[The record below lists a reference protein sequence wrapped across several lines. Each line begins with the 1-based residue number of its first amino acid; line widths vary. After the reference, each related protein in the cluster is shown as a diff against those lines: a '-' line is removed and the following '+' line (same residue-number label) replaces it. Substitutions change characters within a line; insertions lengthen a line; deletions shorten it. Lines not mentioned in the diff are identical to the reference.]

1 MGTEHTQKS
10 SKLQTDTVKFLAL
23 GGVEDVTR
31 NMYVYEHKDQI
42 LIVDCGLGFPDESML
57 GVDLLLPD
65 IAYLVRAC
73 LPEGRAT
80 KNIVG
85 MLLTHG
91 HEDHIGGLPYIV
103 PQLPSFPIYGSPLTA
118 ALANEKLTEFH
129 AQPVV
134 QAVPFTHGNLHIG
147 DFTITFIHVTHSIP
161 DAAHLF
167 IETPAGNFYHGADY
181 KFDLTPADQKR
192 TEFLKI
198 AQAAQKG
205 VTALLS
211 DCLGADRPGFTPS
224 EVMLSQNFEK
234 TMREAK
240 GKVVITTNASNVSR
254 LNQAIEAAE
263 KLNRKVCFVGR
274 SIIKVKQLA
283 QRLGYL
289 HIKRGTEIQIGAL
302 SRYPS
307 HQVMLLVAGSQG
319 QENSAMT
326 RIAEGEHKDIRLQPN
341 DLVIFSADP
350 IPGNELA
357 VSSLVDAIAKAGA
370 TVMYSDI
377 ASGSFHV
384 SGHGSSGDHKL
395 LISLTQPKF
404 LLPISGT
411 YRHMIAYR
419 DLAETMQYKSHQIFL
434 VENGQEVLF
443 TAQNAKI
450 GKKIVVKN
458 VYVDEVSGEELESY
472 VVRDR
477 ERLAQEGVV
486 ILLVEI
492 NASNSQLASKPEIIV
507 RGTTLS
513 ESSRADLAKG
523 LQQEIRQAL
532 SSQKG
537 PITNR
542 VHLRRVIGDVAER
555 LLFKK
560 FHSRPLI
567 LPVVIEV

>member
-1 MGTEHTQKS
+1 MAKAPTPKTEDKQ
-10 SKLQTDTVKFLAL
+10 LETVTFLSL

-31 NMYVYEHKDQI
+31 NMYVYEYKDQI
-42 LIVDCGLGFPDESML
+42 LLVDCGLGFPDESML

-65 IAYLVRAC
+65 ITYLLQNC
-73 LPEGRAT
+73 LPEGKAT
-80 KNIVG
+80 KHIVG

-91 HEDHIGGLPYIV
+91 HEDHIGGLPYIL
-103 PQLPSFPIYGSPLTA
+103 PQLPSFPLYGSPLAA

-129 AQPVV
+129 TQPIV
-134 QAVPFTHGNLHIG
+134 QAVPFTPGTVQIG

-181 KFDLTPADQKR
+181 KFDLTPADSKR

-205 VTALLS
+205 ITALLS
-211 DCLGADRPGFTPS
+211 DCLGAERPGFTPS
-224 EVMLSQNFEK
+224 EEMLTENFEK
-234 TMREAK
+234 TMREHQ
-240 GKVVITTNASNVSR
+240 GKVFITTNASNVSR

-274 SIIKVKQLA
+274 SIIKAKRIA
-283 QRLGYL
+283 QHLGYL
-289 HIKRGTEIQIGAL
+289 HIKRGTEIQINQL
-302 SRYPS
+302 PHVKSN
-307 HQVMLLVAGSQG
+307 QVMLLVAGSQG

-326 RIAEGEHKDIRLQPN
+326 RIAGGEFKDIRLQPN
-341 DLVIFSADP
+341 DMVIFSADP

-357 VSSLVDAIAKAGA
+357 VSALVDAIAKKGA
-370 TVMYSDI
+370 SVMYSDI

-384 SGHGSSGDHKL
+384 SGHGSSGDHML
-395 LISLTQPKF
+395 LISLTQPTY

-419 DLAETMQYKSHQIFL
+419 TLCEKMHYKRNQIFL
-434 VENGQEVLF
+434 VENGQEFVF
-443 TAQNAKI
+443 SAEHAKL
-450 GKKIVVKN
+450 GKKIAVKN
-458 VYVDEVSGEELESY
+458 VYVDEVSGEELERY
-472 VVRDR
+472 VIRDR

-492 NASNSQLASKPEIIV
+492 KASTSQLARKPEVIT
-507 RGTTLS
+507 RGTSWS
-513 ESSRADLAKG
+513 ESKEDLTKI
-523 LQQEIRQAL
+523 LQKDITQAL
-532 SSQKG
+532 SKQKG

-542 VHLRRVIGDVAER
+542 VYIRRIVGDVAER
-555 LLFKK
+555 TLFKK
-560 FHSRPLI
+560 FHSQPLV
-567 LPVVIEV
+567 LPVVMEV

>member
-1 MGTEHTQKS
+1 MGKEQPQTS

-31 NMYVYEHKDQI
+31 NMYVYEYHDQI

-57 GVDLLLPD
+57 GVDFLLPD
-65 IAYLVRAC
+65 SAYLLRAS
-73 LPEGRAT
+73 LPENRAK

-91 HEDHIGGLPYIV
+91 HEDHIGGLPYIL
-103 PQLPSFPIYGSPLTA
+103 PQLPPFPIYGSPLTA
-118 ALANEKLTEFH
+118 ALANEKLTEFNV
-129 AQPVV
+129 QPVV
-134 QAVPFTHGNLHIG
+134 QEVPFTHGNLHLG

-167 IETPAGNFYHGADY
+167 IETRVGNFYHGADY

-205 VTALLS
+205 ILALLS

-224 EVMLSQNFEK
+224 ELMLTQNFEK

-240 GKVVITTNASNVSR
+240 GKVVITTTASNVSR

-274 SIIKVKQLA
+274 SIIKAKQLA

-326 RIAEGEHKDIRLQPN
+326 RIAEGEHKDIRLQPT

-357 VSSLVDAIAKAGA
+357 VSALVDTIAKAGA
-370 TVMYSDI
+370 TVLYSDI

-384 SGHGSSGDHKL
+384 SGHGSSGDHML
-395 LISLTQPKF
+395 LISLTQPTF

-411 YRHMIAYR
+411 YRHMIAYQG
-419 DLAETMQYKSHQIFL
+419 LAEMMQYKRQQIFL

-443 TAQNAKI
+443 TAQHAKL
-450 GKKIVVKN
+450 GKKIAVKN

-486 ILLVEI
+486 ILLVEL
-492 NASNSQLASKPEIIV
+492 NASTSQVASKPEIIV
-507 RGTTLS
+507 RGTALS
-513 ESSRADLAKG
+513 DSLRADLTRG
-523 LQQEIRQAL
+523 LQQAIRQAL

-537 PITNR
+537 PLTNR

-555 LLFKK
+555 LLFKT

-567 LPVVIEV
+567 IPIVIEV